1 MLGISQ
7 MTEPSSSGDAVGF
20 SLTIPDSWFELD
32 VRPSSRDARIS
43 LLVESRVRDQPELWD
58 HRTELV
64 RTLRRLARDAWDAGA
79 TYCACFVMVLE
90 ESVIPGSITVSVIP
104 CSTLIRRPPATYC
117 DFCALR
123 APRRASVA

>member
-90 ESVIPGSITVSVIP
+90 ESVIPDRSRCP
-104 CSTLIRRPPATYC
+104 
-117 DFCALR
+117 
-123 APRRASVA
+123 